1 MLWAFI
7 RKHIKTILKI
17 RDEDDV
23 RFLEDRS
30 SSVSAVASIMSMLT
44 FVDNVPD
51 QIEAGVSGG
60 RGQAVPR
67 GQQRATVVHSFTCN
81 TK

>member
-17 RDEDDV
+17 RDEDDA

-30 SSVSAVASIMSMLT
+30 SSVSVLH
-44 FVDNVPD
+44 NVHVGHDVSD

>member
-30 SSVSAVASIMSMLT
+30 SSVSAVVSMLT

-67 GQQRATVVHSFTCN
+67 GQQRATVVHTFTCN